1 MRHAH
6 CAINVVYARSSV
18 IFFAYFDIS
27 RIPYQYTKG
36 SVYFEYQPGIC
47 Q

>member
-6 CAINVVYARSSV
+6 CAINVVYASV
-18 IFFAYFDIS
+18 IFFAHFDIS
-27 RIPYQYTKG
+27 RIPYQYTMG
-36 SVYFEYQPGIC
+36 SVYFEYPPGIC